1 MHTEAERETIQIPEP
16 PENLRRGRMSLGTAL
31 AFFGPGAI
39 VASLTI
45 GSGETVFATRV
56 GAVFGYAVLWTAF
69 ITLIAKGA
77 LVYAS
82 NHYITVTGEH
92 PMSRF
97 ARIFP
102 GPRGWFPILIGV
114 LAIASFPTF
123 ASGLSVALGTFLQQ
137 ELGLGN
143 AQVWAVIL
151 ILLAAALAY
160 LGGYEPLEKVQ
171 LAIVTLLVVIVI
183 LAMFVST
190 PDWLGVL
197 GGLVPNIPE
206 YQPWVAEKY
215 PDLVARPVMVELV
228 VFLGALGGGMYDY
241 VGYTGLLREKRWGLL
256 GHRDVDAIE
265 DRIVNLGRGE
275 RIPLSERPEDT
286 RNARLWT
293 RAPLGDTIMSFAALG
308 IFTIAFV
315 VNGVTILGETQRV
328 PEDENILTYQAEFL
342 TAITPIFKFF
352 YPVAI
357 IMVFFGTI
365 YALWEVYNRTAY
377 ESLGAVSERVRRAGA
392 GRVRPFLYAY
402 VAIAGILLV
411 LTGLD
416 LVALVSPSTIVGG
429 ILAGGIYSF
438 GLLYADRV
446 ALPPGYRLGTVARVL
461 LILAAIFLTIAGLI
475 ALIDYLGIAPW

>member
-1 MHTEAERETIQIPEP
+1 MQTEEVQREDIRIPEP
-16 PENLRRGRMSLGTAL
+16 PANLRGRMSLGTAL
-31 AFFGPGAI
+31 TFFGPGAI
-39 VASLTI
+39 IASLTI

-82 NHYITVTGEH
+82 NHYITITGEH

-97 ARIFP
+97 AKIFP
-102 GPRGWFPILIGV
+102 GPKGWFPILIGV

-123 ASGLSVALGTFLQQ
+123 ASGLSVALGTYLQQ

-143 AQVWAVIL
+143 AQVWAVAI

-171 LAIVTLLVVIVI
+171 LAIVGLLIVLVL

-190 PDWLGVL
+190 PNWLGVL
-197 GGLVPNIPE
+197 GGLIPNIPE
-206 YQPWVAEKY
+206 YQPWVAEQY
-215 PDLVARPVMVELV
+215 PDLVARPVFVELV

-241 VGYTGLLREKRWGLL
+241 VGYTGLLREKKWGLL
-256 GHRDVDAIE
+256 GHRDIDAID
-265 DRIVNLGRGE
+265 DRIAGIGQGG
-275 RIPLSERPEDT
+275 RIPLSERPEDV
-286 RNARLWT
+286 RNARQWT
-293 RAPLGDTIMSFAALG
+293 HAPLGDTIMSFAALG

-315 VNGVTILGETQRV
+315 VNGVTILGEQQRI
-328 PEDENILTYQAEFL
+328 PAEDNILTYQAEFL
-342 TAITPIFKFF
+342 TAISPIFRFF

-377 ESLGAVSERVRRAGA
+377 ESIGAVSERVRRAGA
-392 GRVRPFLYAY
+392 ARTRPWVYLY

-429 ILAGGIYSF
+429 VLAGGIYCI
-438 GLLYADRV
+438 GLLYANRV
-446 ALPPGYRLGTVARVL
+446 ALPPQYRLGGVARVL
-461 LILAAIFLTIAGLI
+461 LIVAAIFLTLAGLV

>member
-1 MHTEAERETIQIPEP
+1 MQTEVQREEIRIPEP
-16 PENLRRGRMSLGTAL
+16 PENLRGRMSLGTAL

-39 VASLTI
+39 IASLTI
-45 GSGETVFATRV
+45 GSGETVFASRV

-77 LVYAS
+77 LIYAA

-114 LAIASFPTF
+114 LAIASFPSF
-123 ASGLSVALGTFLQQ
+123 ASGLSIGLGTYLQG
-137 ELGLGN
+137 LGWGN
-143 AQVWAVIL
+143 AQVWAIGM
-151 ILLAAALAY
+151 ILLAAVLAY

-171 LAIVTLLVVIVI
+171 IAIVGLLVVLVIVA
-183 LAMFVST
+183 LFVSR

-197 GGLVPNIPE
+197 GGLIPSLPTYE
-206 YQPWVAEKY
+206 PWVAEKY
-215 PDLVARPVMVELV
+215 PDVAARPEFVELV

-241 VGYTGLLREKRWGLL
+241 VGYTGLLREKRWGVL

-265 DRIVNLGRGE
+265 DRIAGIGRGE
-275 RIPLSERPEDT
+275 RIPLSERPEDV
-286 RNARLWT
+286 RNARQWT
-293 RAPLGDTIMSFAALG
+293 LAPLGDTLMSFAALG

-315 VNGVTILGETQRV
+315 VNGVTILGEQQRV
-328 PEDENILTYQAEFL
+328 PADEEILSVQSQFL
-342 TAITPIFKFF
+342 EAIAPVFRYF
-352 YPVAI
+352 YVVAI

-365 YALWEVYNRTAY
+365 YAIWEVYNRTTY

-392 GRVRPFLYAY
+392 GRVRPWLYLY
-402 VAIAGILLV
+402 VAVAGILLV

-429 ILAGGIYSF
+429 ILAGGIYCI

-446 ALPPGYRLGTVARVL
+446 ALPPQYRLGGVARVL
-461 LILAAIFLTIAGLI
+461 LIVAATFLTFAGTV